1 MRLLTSREV
10 MDQMKI
16 SRHFLY
22 ELRLECEYSPYSDA
36 VIKLGKRTYRYD
48 QKQWEKFLKWQTEEE
63 ANHD

>member
-10 MDQMKI
+10 MGQMKV

-36 VIKLGKRTYRYD
+36 VIKLGKRTYRYNEER
-48 QKQWEKFLKWQTEEE
+48 WEEFLR
-63 ANHD
+63 

>member
-10 MDQMKI
+10 MDQMKV

-36 VIKLGKRTYRYD
+36 VIKLGKRTYRYNEER
-48 QKQWEKFLKWQTEEE
+48 WEEFLRWQTEK
-63 ANHD
+63 

>member
-1 MRLLTSREV
+1 MRLLTSREM
-10 MDQMKI
+10 MDQMKV

-22 ELRLECEYSPYSDA
+22 KLRLECEYSPYSDA

-48 QKQWEKFLKWQTEEE
+48 QKRWEEFLKWQTEEE